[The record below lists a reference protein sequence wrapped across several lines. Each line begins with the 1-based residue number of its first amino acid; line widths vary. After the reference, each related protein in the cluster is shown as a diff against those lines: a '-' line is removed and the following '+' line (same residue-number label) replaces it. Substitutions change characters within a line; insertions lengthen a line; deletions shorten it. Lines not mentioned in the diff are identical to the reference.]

1 MLDDRTIQQLIDE
14 KDSFVAGRDAE
25 ALRWP
30 EEPLRAAMI
39 RSFATL
45 GEGGSPLSSGP
56 SPAAPSVQPFCAE
69 VPNVQLASTVAS
81 GPSCPAIGRAALQ
94 RAPWRRL
101 ARTLPSAPPSSAGI
115 ARFAQK
121 YPAVLDALLRTT
133 LEMICKYHK
142 TGQPPAMGRLHG

>member
-45 GEGGSPLSSGP
+45 GEGGSPPPTGP
-56 SPAAPSVQPFCAE
+56 SPAAPSVQPFRAE

-81 GPSCPAIGRAALQ
+81 APSCPAIGRAALQ
-94 RAPWRRL
+94 QSVLLPSTHPFRHAPSPGPPPRPQASPGLLRSIPQCWTRCCARPWR
-101 ARTLPSAPPSSAGI
+101 
-115 ARFAQK
+115 
-121 YPAVLDALLRTT
+121 
-133 LEMICKYHK
+133 
-142 TGQPPAMGRLHG
+142 